1 MKISSLQRHVLNK
14 IRCYLGR
21 VVDSEEEEEDVVAAV
36 EAAAAVQAAVA
47 AVEPAAPQGDLPQ
60 AAAPQADLPQAAA
73 TQPAPQLAAED
84 APQPK
89 RRCVTCYAE
98 ARNSKAAKKLST
110 VNSS

>member
-21 VVDSEEEEEDVVAAV
+21 VVDAEEEEEDVVAAV

-47 AVEPAAPQGDLPQ
+47 AVEPAAPQG
-60 AAAPQADLPQAAA
+60 DLPQAAA